1 MINLK
6 LWYKIPPLLKGKISF
21 WLQLIMFI
29 ISVGTLGAVIVDYGF
44 LLDEHE
50 TLVVYKIYHYAWWT
64 YFISFILRVTIEWQ
78 NITRKTVFMTV
89 LLGSLLLLSGVPK
102 IVIHSETHH
111 WYSDFYLFI
120 SSKLFL
126 TAVLSLYAV
135 FEVSKGVV
143 NFINKKTNPAL
154 LMAACFAVIILLG
167 ALILLLPR
175 STHAGVRL
183 SLIDAL
189 FVSTS
194 AVCVTGLS
202 PVDIAATF
210 SHEGQI
216 VIAMLIQIGGL
227 GVMTITSFFAMF
239 FMGGTG
245 LYNQFALREMVGSET
260 FTSLIST
267 LLYIL
272 GFTFVIEAFGALGLW
287 FSIHSTLNMNLH
299 DEIFFSIF
307 HSVSAFCNAG
317 FSTLP
322 GNLGNNAVIRGHNEF
337 FLIISLLVVLGSI
350 GFPLLMNLK
359 QVIFYHA
366 KKLYAKLSFA
376 QVKPSRYIHLTNIN
390 TKIVLVMTFLL
401 VVCGT
406 IVIAYIEW
414 NRAFA
419 GLPVYDKIVQSIFNA
434 VTPRTAGFNSIDL
447 ADFSLL
453 TIVVFIILMW
463 IGGASQST
471 AGGIKVNTFAV
482 AMANLLS
489 VIRGRKCVILFHRE
503 IADESV
509 RRASAVIFGSLL
521 TIVCSFMFL
530 VEMEPNISPLG
541 LLFETVSAYCTVGLS
556 LNVTPHLSEE
566 SKLLLSL
573 LMFMGRVG
581 LITVLMSF
589 IQHAGTLK
597 YKFPKDSIIIN

>member
-1 MINLK
+1 
-6 LWYKIPPLLKGKISF
+6 
-21 WLQLIMFI
+21 
-29 ISVGTLGAVIVDYGF
+29 
-44 LLDEHE
+44 
-50 TLVVYKIYHYAWWT
+50 
-64 YFISFILRVTIEWQ
+64 
-78 NITRKTVFMTV
+78 
-89 LLGSLLLLSGVPK
+89 
-102 IVIHSETHH
+102 
-111 WYSDFYLFI
+111 
-120 SSKLFL
+120 
-126 TAVLSLYAV
+126 
-135 FEVSKGVV
+135 
-143 NFINKKTNPAL
+143 
-154 LMAACFAVIILLG
+154 
-167 ALILLLPR
+167 
-175 STHAGVRL
+175 
-183 SLIDAL
+183 
-189 FVSTS
+189 
-194 AVCVTGLS
+194 
-202 PVDIAATF
+202 
-210 SHEGQI
+210 
-216 VIAMLIQIGGL
+216 
-227 GVMTITSFFAMF
+227 
-239 FMGGTG
+239 
-245 LYNQFALREMVGSET
+245 
-260 FTSLIST
+260 
-267 LLYIL
+267 
-272 GFTFVIEAFGALGLW
+272 
-287 FSIHSTLNMNLH
+287 
-299 DEIFFSIF
+299 
-307 HSVSAFCNAG
+307 
-317 FSTLP
+317 
-322 GNLGNNAVIRGHNEF
+322 
-337 FLIISLLVVLGSI
+337 
-350 GFPLLMNLK
+350 
-359 QVIFYHA
+359 
-366 KKLYAKLSFA
+366 
-376 QVKPSRYIHLTNIN
+376 
-390 TKIVLVMTFLL
+390 MTFLL

-414 NRAFA
+414 DRAFA